1 MPWNKGLYTSSERM
15 VMFFSLANSTISCNS
30 DFLRTAPLGLFGL
43 LQRLVTNQ
51 NIGVGSQAHF
61 RIISFVLDLTMPFS
75 SSKSGAHC
83 FSAVA
88 FHSST
93 SAPKDAG

>member
-1 MPWNKGLYTSSERM
+1 
-15 VMFFSLANSTISCNS
+15 MFFSLANSTMSCNS
-30 DFLRTAPLGLFGL
+30 DFLRTAPVGLFGL
-43 LQRLVTNQ
+43 LQRLAISQDVR
-51 NIGVGSQAHF
+51 VGSWTHF
-61 RIISFVLDLTMPFS
+61 KIMSFVLDLTMPFS

-83 FSAVA
+83 FSSVA